1 MEGKNEGFLDA
12 EEFHGMG
19 SNNPLS
25 FQFIVMEQVR
35 RIAQLGSVEFRGG
48 YWEYT
53 NKQNAPE
60 EKYIPASHES
70 FSEAVLT
77 LSNLLWNYLDEGT
90 HNKIKKEYEKINS
103 RIKEIEREA
112 KQKVSDNAYR
122 KIRAQQSRSVF
133 RILCGALKDMNYLE
147 GAGIIEGAADE

>member
-35 RIAQLGSVEFRGG
+35 RISQLGSVEFRGG

-90 HNKIKKEYEKINS
+90 QETIREEYEKINE
-103 RIKEIEREA
+103 RVKELETK
-112 KQKVSDNAYR
+112 KQEKVSDNIYR
-122 KIRAQQSRSVF
+122 LIRANKSRSVF